1 MQQASSIRNESVI
14 EVPFLSDEE
23 CNTIRDFF
31 HWKEEE
37 LIRDGYGDHKENV
50 VFKNILTSN
59 YFRYNFFHYFPDL
72 ADRLAEMLNAT
83 MHPNNLEWPLAVQA
97 WCNVYRTGDGID
109 WHNHQGIMGQSFT
122 ANIFI
127 DGPTAPGLY
136 YKPFN
141 EKATVLEN
149 KKGYI
154 QILPCELYHKVPPNE
169 SEDAR
174 YTIGLTIHSYPII
187 GKTLIDRYAF
197 NSKTYQD
204 TIILTREH
212 MINEDT

>member
-37 LIRDGYGDHKENV
+37 LIRDGYGDHKENE

-59 YFRYNFFHYFPDL
+59 YFRY
-72 ADRLAEMLNAT
+72 
-83 MHPNNLEWPLAVQA
+83 
-97 WCNVYRTGDGID
+97 
-109 WHNHQGIMGQSFT
+109 NHQGIMGQSFT